1 MYLEVIR
8 KQPNAAL
15 RSSMVLVVGI
25 FCLKPTADL
34 KACIV
39 ESSVGTGLLMPR
51 SQTRPMTI

>member
-1 MYLEVIR
+1 MYLEVIK

-15 RSSMVLVVGI
+15 RSSMVLVVGM

-34 KACIV
+34 KACMV
-39 ESSVGTGLLMPR
+39 EYSVETGLLMPR